1 MEKELKNDV
10 KVERRGGRREGSG
23 RKRTT
28 VKEYRVCA
36 TKEVADILEAV
47 TGSKSDYLCRA
58 VLFYHAHGN

>member
-1 MEKELKNDV
+1 MKNEA
-10 KVERRGGRREGSG
+10 KVERRGGRRDGSG

-47 TGSKSDYLCRA
+47 QGSKSEYLCRA
-58 VLFYHAHGN
+58 VLFYHEHGNQP